1 MLGAKLGVRTIRR
14 LILLAQARF
23 EPEKLADPADKRW
36 VRIGADTDDQ
46 SGHSWLDGCLDT
58 PDALD
63 LETALRQI
71 SADLADH
78 SGEADLDLRRAQALG
93 VMARRVLGQ
102 PALPDCGGREA
113 RTGAAEVNDGA
124 GGTPGE
130 NAPGASEESGGPAVF
145 RGDDAERAPST
156 GPVPRTPALRR
167 PGRPVT
173 IYLHF
178 DAAQLADGCGGLG
191 EVGSTGQLVTMDE
204 IRRWCGTAG
213 SITVR
218 PVIDL
223 NGTRAT
229 RGYQPTDVMREQ
241 IALRDLTCVFPHL
254 WPRRAPDPTTGKRE
268 LQS

>member
-1 MLGAKLGVRTIRR
+1 M
-14 LILLAQARF
+14 
-23 EPEKLADPADKRW
+23 
-36 VRIGADTDDQ
+36 
-46 SGHSWLDGCLDT
+46 
-58 PDALD
+58 
-63 LETALRQI
+63 
-71 SADLADH
+71 
-78 SGEADLDLRRAQALG
+78 
-93 VMARRVLGQ
+93 
-102 PALPDCGGREA
+102 
-113 RTGAAEVNDGA
+113 
-124 GGTPGE
+124 
-130 NAPGASEESGGPAVF
+130 
-145 RGDDAERAPST
+145 
-156 GPVPRTPALRR
+156 
-167 PGRPVT
+167 T

-268 LQS
+268 LQSRRRSHRALRFRW